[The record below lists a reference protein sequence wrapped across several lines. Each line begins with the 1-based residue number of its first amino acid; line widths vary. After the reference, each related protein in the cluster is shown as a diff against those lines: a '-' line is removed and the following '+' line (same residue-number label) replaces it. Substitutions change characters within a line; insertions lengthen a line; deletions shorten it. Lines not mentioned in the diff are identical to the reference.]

1 VSRVKN
7 KFQFVLRVVVQ
18 DHGDSNTEVE
28 PVCIQSPAPSSTNA
42 VTEEVA
48 THGRVSEKKTLGVP

>member
-1 VSRVKN
+1 
-7 KFQFVLRVVVQ
+7 VQ